1 MENLEEIGKELERF
15 LDEKER
21 MREDML
27 RRSRDILKLSAR
39 TIAAMHRGAFVEGDV
54 LHIRDMTHSLR
65 EDLKEHKDIWHSGAL
80 ENALQEAAEVA
91 IVHAMVKGERLPHPD
106 DIDVT
111 YPAYLLGLCDAV
123 GELRR
128 FTLSA
133 LKEGDIKSAE
143 RDLDRMEQVYLVIMQ
158 FHYPQAIVPVKVKQD
173 QVRGIIERTRS
184 DVALAASAH
193 RTVARFEA
201 VASGA
206 GMETESGG
214 GGGSRGSGGGDGGGG
229 SGDGGPGPVGGRAPE
244 GEDNAPAVDEDEE

>member
-54 LHIRDMTHSLR
+54 LHIRDITHSLR

-133 LKEGDIKSAE
+133 LKEGDLKGAE

-193 RTVARFEA
+193 RTVMRFEA

-206 GMETESGG
+206 DIDKESGG
-214 GGGSRGSGGGDGGGG
+214 GGGRGDGGGG
-229 SGDGGPGPVGGRAPE
+229 GAGGPELVGGRSP
-244 GEDNAPAVDEDEE
+244 GDGDDAPAGNEDEE

>member
-54 LHIRDMTHSLR
+54 MRIRDITRSLR

-128 FTLSA
+128 FALSA
-133 LKEGDIKSAE
+133 LKAGDIQGAE

-158 FHYPQAIVPVKVKQD
+158 FHYPQAIVPVKAKQD

-184 DVALAASAH
+184 DVALAASAN
-193 RTVARFEA
+193 RTVARLEA
-201 VASGA
+201 VAGGA
-206 GMETESGG
+206 GLD
-214 GGGSRGSGGGDGGGG
+214 DGGGEG
-229 SGDGGPGPVGGRAPE
+229 HGTDAGGAAVGNGGDDGGDDAAERPT
-244 GEDNAPAVDEDEE
+244 GEEDEE

>member
-39 TIAAMHRGAFVEGDV
+39 TIAAMHRGVFVEGDV
-54 LHIRDMTHSLR
+54 LRIRDITRSLR
-65 EDLKEHKDIWHSGAL
+65 EDLKDHKDIWHSGAL

-133 LKEGDIKSAE
+133 LKVGDIKGAE
-143 RDLDRMEQVYLVIMQ
+143 RDLDRMEQVYLIIMQ

-201 VASGA
+201 LA
-206 GMETESGG
+206 GG
-214 GGGSRGSGGGDGGGG
+214 GGD
-229 SGDGGPGPVGGRAPE
+229 DVGGRGSDGSGRGPGDVPTPE
-244 GEDNAPAVDEDEE
+244 DGDGAAAGDEKDE

>member
-54 LHIRDMTHSLR
+54 MRIRDITRSLR

-128 FTLSA
+128 FALSA
-133 LKEGDIKSAE
+133 LKAGDIQGAE

-158 FHYPQAIVPVKVKQD
+158 FHYPQAIVPVKAKQD

-184 DVALAASAH
+184 DVALAASAN
-193 RTVARFEA
+193 RTVARLEA
-201 VASGA
+201 VAGGA
-206 GMETESGG
+206 GLD
-214 GGGSRGSGGGDGGGG
+214 DGGGEG
-229 SGDGGPGPVGGRAPE
+229 HGTDAGGAAEGNGGDDGGDDAAERPT
-244 GEDNAPAVDEDEE
+244 GEEDEE

>member
-54 LHIRDMTHSLR
+54 LRIRDITRSLR

-133 LKEGDIKSAE
+133 LKEGDLKGAE

-206 GMETESGG
+206 GMDAE
-214 GGGSRGSGGGDGGGG
+214 GGDGGGG
-229 SGDGGPGPVGGRAPE
+229 GGGGGGGAGGGRPGPGGGRAP
-244 GEDNAPAVDEDEE
+244 GDEDDTPAGGEDEE

>member
-54 LHIRDMTHSLR
+54 MRIRDITRSLR

-128 FTLSA
+128 FALSA
-133 LKEGDIKSAE
+133 LKAGDIQGAE

-158 FHYPQAIVPVKVKQD
+158 FHYPQAIVPVKAKQD

-184 DVALAASAH
+184 DVALAASAN
-193 RTVARFEA
+193 RTVARLEA
-201 VASGA
+201 VAGGA
-206 GMETESGG
+206 GLDDGG
-214 GGGSRGSGGGDGGGG
+214 GEGHGTDAGGAAEGDGG
-229 SGDGGPGPVGGRAPE
+229 DDAAERPT
-244 GEDNAPAVDEDEE
+244 GEEDEE